1 MMMKRVDILGGPAAG
16 ATPHGG
22 YPGSRGMHRPTR
34 QTRADRKSDTD
45 ELHLSFRLIRTLLG
59 VAEYRNI
66 TRAAKELNHSQAS
79 ITKQIQLLEQKLG
92 APLFDRTTKGMTLTA
107 YGAAFLPR
115 ASASAAAFRQVRSLA
130 PKQTGQPSSGA
141 AHFYN
146 MDVSDRWLA
155 ALLAVTE
162 HQNVTEAAH
171 RMDISTAAVLAS
183 LKKLERSFG
192 LQLFAREANRLV
204 PTPFAAALAQCVR
217 IAANELAL
225 ARHELASL
233 RGGQRG
239 RVTVGALPYARTMIV
254 PRSIT
259 RLLERHEH
267 IEVTTFED
275 NYPLLLAAL
284 RSGDLDVIVGALRG
298 LNEDDLVETPLFH
311 DRLALIV
318 RAGHPL
324 LNGSRLDWRQL
335 ANYEWLLPKSDTPMR
350 QATERVLQVIG
361 IKPSRRAIETG
372 CPVTMRGLLVDSDRV
387 TLAPRHQIHYEERA
401 GVLASIPVDHP
412 QAAYPIG
419 LTTRAGST
427 LSPATTVFIEQIC
440 QVAAELEAER
450 HRGNGGRAGHFSEA
464 PADCA
469 H

>member
-1 MMMKRVDILGGPAAG
+1 
-16 ATPHGG
+16 
-22 YPGSRGMHRPTR
+22 MHRPTR
-34 QTRADRKSDTD
+34 QARVDRPSETA

-107 YGAAFLPR
+107 YGEALLPR

-130 PKQTGQPSSGA
+130 PKQSGQPSSGA
-141 AHFYN
+141 CHFYN

-171 RMDISTAAVLAS
+171 RMDISTAAVLSS

-192 LQLFAREANRLV
+192 LQLFAREANRLI

-233 RGGQRG
+233 SGGQRG

-254 PRSIT
+254 PRAIT

-275 NYPLLLAAL
+275 N
-284 RSGDLDVIVGALRG
+284 
-298 LNEDDLVETPLFH
+298 
-311 DRLALIV
+311 
-318 RAGHPL
+318 
-324 LNGSRLDWRQL
+324 
-335 ANYEWLLPKSDTPMR
+335 
-350 QATERVLQVIG
+350 
-361 IKPSRRAIETG
+361 
-372 CPVTMRGLLVDSDRV
+372 
-387 TLAPRHQIHYEERA
+387 
-401 GVLASIPVDHP
+401 
-412 QAAYPIG
+412 
-419 LTTRAGST
+419 
-427 LSPATTVFIEQIC
+427 
-440 QVAAELEAER
+440 
-450 HRGNGGRAGHFSEA
+450 
-464 PADCA
+464 
-469 H
+469 